1 MTDRIHAGQFFHK
14 RIIPAS
20 GRTASASTRDYG
32 NPPASSFQQ
41 FLQQNLVTF
50 SHHAEMR
57 FKQRGIVL
65 TPEQLSRL
73 DKAMDKAATKGA
85 KNSLMMLDG
94 TALIVNVPNKTVVTA
109 MDATSM
115 KDRMFTKIDS
125 AIIIS

>member
-1 MTDRIHAGQFFHK
+1 
-14 RIIPAS
+14 
-20 GRTASASTRDYG
+20 
-32 NPPASSFQQ
+32 
-41 FLQQNLVTF
+41 
-50 SHHAEMR
+50 MR